1 MAAARVGH
9 RTPGDGRHR
18 SGSLLQTVD
27 QQAYLQGFVTLMQL
41 FLFNISGGLM
51 KPTTRTLVPPS
62 SSSRPLAPYLKT
74 NRWEG
79 TAPAETVGT
88 PPVPIPY

>member
-1 MAAARVGH
+1 
-9 RTPGDGRHR
+9 
-18 SGSLLQTVD
+18 
-27 QQAYLQGFVTLMQL
+27 MQL

-51 KPTTRTLVPPS
+51 KPCDTNTGTAIVVKS
-62 SSSRPLAPYLKT
+62 TVGSYLKT

-79 TAPAETVGT
+79 TAPALSVGT